1 MIKFE
6 NISKSY
12 GTKKVLTNLNLS
24 IPPQKTTALLGPN
37 GSGKSTVIKSV
48 LGLIKPDEGTIT
60 VHNQSIST
68 SVSYRSLIGYMPQIA
83 HYPDNLS
90 VQELFSMI
98 ADIRDSSL
106 NSMEELIELFELKEH
121 RTKSMNALSGGTRQ
135 KVSAVAAL
143 MFDTPILIL
152 DEPSVGLD
160 PRMALRFKD
169 YLKKEK
175 AKEKTIILTTHI
187 LSEVEELAD
196 ELIFIL
202 EGKIVFQGST
212 DSLLQQTGKN
222 NFEHAIAFM
231 LEDNI
236 IIENR
241 QSLSRT

>member
-1 MIKFE
+1 MINFE

-12 GTKKVLTNLNLS
+12 GAKQVLKNLDLI
-24 IPPQKTTALLGPN
+24 IPEKKTTALLGPN
-37 GSGKSTVIKSV
+37 GSGKSTIIKSI
-48 LGLIKPDEGTIT
+48 LGLVKPDTGTIT
-60 VHNQSIST
+60 VQNNTVHT
-68 SVSYRSLIGYMPQIA
+68 SVAYRSLIGYMPQIA
-83 HYPDNLS
+83 RYPDNLS
-90 VQELFSMI
+90 MQELFSMI
-98 ADIRDSSL
+98 ADIRNSPI

-143 MFDTPILIL
+143 MFNTPILIL

-212 DSLLQQTGKN
+212 DSLLQQTGKH

-236 IIENR
+236 TTENIKG
-241 QSLSRT
+241 LSKT